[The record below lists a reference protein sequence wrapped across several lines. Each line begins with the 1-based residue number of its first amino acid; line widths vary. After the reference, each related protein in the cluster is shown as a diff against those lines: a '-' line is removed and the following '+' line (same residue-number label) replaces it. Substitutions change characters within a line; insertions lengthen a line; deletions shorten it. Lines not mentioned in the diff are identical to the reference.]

1 MNMSLSKLLSYF
13 ILLMTSAAFLFRIL
27 HLKFSVR
34 KRRWPTNSSRILPE
48 FWSDLDQNVDQKS
61 SWFSIISDGPL
72 PSVLQEVSLPIITN
86 EQCEEMFRFAGHYE
100 LIPKIF
106 ICAGY
111 KMGKKDACDVSIL

>member
-1 MNMSLSKLLSYF
+1 MIQKPDSHWIIQEYG
-13 ILLMTSAAFLFRIL
+13 RIPT
-27 HLKFSVR
+27 R
-34 KRRWPTNSSRILPE
+34 KEVKWHN
-48 FWSDLDQNVDQKS
+48 
-61 SWFSIISDGPL
+61 ISDGPL

-86 EQCEEMFRFAGHYE
+86 EQCEEMFRSAGHYE

>member
-1 MNMSLSKLLSYF
+1 MP
-13 ILLMTSAAFLFRIL
+13 
-27 HLKFSVR
+27 KFWS
-34 KRRWPTNSSRILPE
+34 E
-48 FWSDLDQNVDQKS
+48 FWLWSEFWPEKQLKWPISYN
-61 SWFSIISDGPL
+61 ISDGPL

-100 LIPKIF
+100 LIPRVF